1 MCKYKVQFLDSL
13 LTKKILMKILVS
25 IPEKGYAPSMKVM
38 EKGYEELPLFNPTR
52 GVVEEIE
59 KVLNLTPA
67 TMVQMVKLYD
77 FIDTMYPCVEID
89 INIYPCVVK
98 NHNGYTIQWF
108 AEEKPSEMSIEDYLT
123 WKKAHIAKWIDEQ
136 WVYVPVL
143 FPL

>member
-1 MCKYKVQFLDSL
+1 
-13 LTKKILMKILVS
+13 MKILVS

>member
-1 MCKYKVQFLDSL
+1 MRVLA
-13 LTKKILMKILVS
+13 T
-25 IPEKGYAPSMKVM
+25 IPEKGYAPSLKYM
-38 EKGYEELPLFNPTR
+38 EEKHKELSLFNITM
-52 GVVEEIE
+52 GVCWEVER
-59 KVLNLTPA
+59 VLKLTPA
-67 TMVQMVKLYD
+67 TMVQMVKFYEP
-77 FIDTMYPCVEID
+77 IDDNLYPCVEID

-136 WVYVPVL
+136 WVYVSVL